1 MHMAINAF
9 KGDRKEEKKW
19 GAQSRDREMVMEK
32 MFVIMISKSEEAGKE
47 EKKNNRH
54 TCIYTP

>member
-1 MHMAINAF
+1 
-9 KGDRKEEKKW
+9 
-19 GAQSRDREMVMEK
+19 MVMEK

>member
-1 MHMAINAF
+1 MHMAVNAF
-9 KGDRKEEKKW
+9 KGDVKRKKW

-32 MFVIMISKSEEAGKE
+32 MLVIMICKSEEAGKE